1 MNEELWNEALN
12 EISDRHLNEAI
23 APKKKSRLPWLG
35 TVAAVLAA
43 SVLTAVFGPAL
54 LPDPGMTDPSGNPVI
69 WNTDDPKVTDKE
81 TSGKP
86 DWFDSLPLVRP
97 LSSPEYPEM
106 APRPSDP
113 YDYSS
118 PAYQRWNNSLRAQ
131 YDQPKGYASSLKP
144 FFRELIPLVL
154 TETDGNAV
162 CSPLNIY
169 MALAMLAETAGGD
182 SRQQVLDLLGAG
194 SIEDSQTQ
202 AGHVW
207 NAHYRSDGTTA
218 SLLAN
223 SLWLNEDYYYNVFTA
238 NTLADRYYAS
248 VYQGDLGSAEMNEAL
263 RSWLSEQTQ
272 GLLDNYINNISMDR
286 DTALALA
293 STVFFRA
300 RWQDTF
306 LQQNNTEGIFHSPGG
321 DVPAT
326 FMRQTF
332 SHGPYYYG
340 EDYSMVQLDLEFS
353 GGMWVILPDEGCT
366 PQDILDSGYALDAIL
381 DPGKRQSSRCMV
393 HVSLPKFDISAETD
407 LKEALTALGLGDL
420 FDSTTADFTGI
431 MPEEEQAYLGKASHA
446 TRVSIDEEGI
456 TAAAY
461 TVMGYDGAAPPPE
474 EEVYFTLD
482 RPFIFVI
489 TSADGLPLF
498 TGVVNQP

>member
-1 MNEELWNEALN
+1 
-12 EISDRHLNEAI
+12 
-23 APKKKSRLPWLG
+23 
-35 TVAAVLAA
+35 
-43 SVLTAVFGPAL
+43 
-54 LPDPGMTDPSGNPVI
+54 
-69 WNTDDPKVTDKE
+69 
-81 TSGKP
+81 
-86 DWFDSLPLVRP
+86 
-97 LSSPEYPEM
+97 
-106 APRPSDP
+106 
-113 YDYSS
+113 
-118 PAYQRWNNSLRAQ
+118 
-131 YDQPKGYASSLKP
+131 
-144 FFRELIPLVL
+144 
-154 TETDGNAV
+154 
-162 CSPLNIY
+162 
-169 MALAMLAETAGGD
+169 
-182 SRQQVLDLLGAG
+182 
-194 SIEDSQTQ
+194 
-202 AGHVW
+202 
-207 NAHYRSDGTTA
+207 
-218 SLLAN
+218 
-223 SLWLNEDYYYNVFTA
+223 
-238 NTLADRYYAS
+238 
-248 VYQGDLGSAEMNEAL
+248 MNEAL

>member
-35 TVAAVLAA
+35 TVAAVLAV

-113 YDYSS
+113 HDYSS

-144 FFRELIPLVL
+144 FFRELIPMVL

-194 SIEDSQTQ
+194 SIEDSRTQ

-223 SLWLNEDYYYNVFTA
+223 SLWLNKDYFYNVFTA

-300 RWQDTF
+300 RWQNTF
-306 LQQNNTEGIFHSPGG
+306 LQQNNTEGMFHSPGG

-326 FMRQTF
+326 FMRRTF
-332 SHGPYYYG
+332 SYGPYYYG
-340 EDYSMVQLDLEFS
+340 EDYGMVRMGLDYN
-353 GGMWVILPDEGCT
+353 GGMWLILPDEGYDV
-366 PQDILDSGYALDAIL
+366 QDILESGHVLDAIL
-381 DPGKRQSSRCMV
+381 NPEQQRRSSVQV
-393 HVSLPKFDISAETD
+393 HLSLPKFDISAETD
-407 LKEALTALGLGDL
+407 LNPILASLGLGDL
-420 FDSTTADFTGI
+420 FDPATADFSGI
-431 MPEEEQAYLGKASHA
+431 LPFTEGDCLGKVTHA
-446 TRVSIDEEGI
+446 ARVAIDEEGV

-461 TVMGYDGAAPPPE
+461 TVEMLPGAAPPPE

-498 TGVVNQP
+498 AGVVNQP